1 MLEGPGSNS
10 ILESK
15 IPLQEG
21 KASVHLGGVPPVEA
35 DIDGSAAQPDRDVRH
50 DLTSFLILYNILD
63 ISKVTGEGLASFEG
77 YVITPRD

>member
-10 ILESK
+10 VIESK

-21 KASVHLGGVPPVEA
+21 KPSVHLQGVPSVEA
-35 DIDGSAAQPDRDVRH
+35 GIDGSAAQLERDVRH
-50 DLTSFLILYNILD
+50 DSTSFLILYNILD
-63 ISKVTGEGLASFEG
+63 ISKVTGESLVSFEG